1 MAGLS
6 ASLSCRPE
14 MIPASTKPNLY
25 RDPKTADHAIIYT
38 IATYAVAFGIIRCH
52 RQGATFTPASV
63 DNSYLENLFVMAG
76 LVDPSTGRP
85 DLVKLSC
92 YRHFGIFNS
101 DHGMALS
108 VFSALVTA
116 SSQTDP
122 ISCLITATGAAYGP
136 LHFGAT
142 ESAKRALRHIG
153 TVDNVPTFIEEV
165 KQGKQ
170 KLFGYGHRSYK
181 GMDPRVQPIQRLV
194 RDLKLDSASNP
205 LLKIAERIEQ
215 VASGDEWF
223 AHRGLYPNA
232 DFYGHFVLSE
242 WYVL

>member
-1 MAGLS
+1 
-6 ASLSCRPE
+6 

-25 RDPKTADHAIIYT
+25 RDPKTVDDAIIYT
-38 IATYAVAFGIIRCH
+38 IATCAVVFGVIRCH
-52 RQGATFTPASV
+52 RQGTTFTSPSV
-63 DNSYLENLFVMAG
+63 GNSYLENLFIMAG
-76 LVDPSTGRP
+76 LVDASTGRP
-85 DLVKLSC
+85 DSVKLSSF
-92 YRHFGIFNS
+92 RHFGIFNS

-142 ESAKRALRHIG
+142 ESAKRALRQIG
-153 TVDNVPTFIEEV
+153 TVDNVPSFIEEV

-181 GMDPRVQPIQRLV
+181 GMDPRVQPMRTLL
-194 RDLKLDSASNP
+194 RDLSLDPAADP
-205 LLKIAERIEQ
+205 LLKVAERIEQ

-223 AHRGLYPNA
+223 ARRGLYPNA
-232 DFYGHFVLSE
+232 DFYGHFVLSG
-242 WYVL
+242 WYVYFFILSEGIEISD

>member
-1 MAGLS
+1 
-6 ASLSCRPE
+6 

-25 RDPKTADHAIIYT
+25 RDPKTADDAIIYT
-38 IATYAVAFGIIRCH
+38 IATYAVAFGVIRCH
-52 RQGATFTPASV
+52 RQGIAFTPPSV
-63 DNSYLENLFVMAG
+63 DNSYFENLFVMAG
-76 LVDPSTGRP
+76 LVDSSTGRP
-85 DLVKLSC
+85 DPVKLSC
-92 YRHFGIFNS
+92 YQRFGIFNS

-142 ESAKRALRHIG
+142 ETAKRALRQIG
-153 TVDNVPTFIEEV
+153 TVENVPSFIEEV

-181 GMDPRVQPIQRLV
+181 GIDPRVQPIQELV
-194 RDLKLDSASNP
+194 RNLRLDSAANP
-205 LLKIAERIEQ
+205 LLKIAERIER

-223 AHRGLYPNA
+223 ARRGLYPNA
-232 DFYGHFVLSE
+232 DFYGHFVLSG
-242 WYVL
+242 WYVLWIMG